1 MKGLHITRHVRQHGA
16 VAAETCSSRTR
27 PRVARQSRVEV
38 KHPFAPRGDWIVRL
52 NELERARRIRP
63 LKDAEHGVV
72 GIARLGA
79 AEKLLRSEGQ
89 PKRRKNFGAKWTDQL
104 LTTSPLI
111 RKTSRL
117 VARTWILGPALR
129 IISAIRAAWSYPQ
142 AWPEVARITNLVSF
156 EPDEIDVYLDDMKL
170 VAAPG
175 QNVVPHGIDRGLD
188 PDEMLERGAPA
199 VR

>member
-1 MKGLHITRHVRQHGA
+1 MGDWSRSCPTGGSAPSICPSLTSKADTCPNPVVCSKSSRLRWLPVCFRTCPAKGTTERENRWSFIPASWMKGLHIARHVRQHGA

-52 NELERARRIRP
+52 KELERARGIRP

-72 GIARLGA
+72 GIARLGV

-117 VARTWILGPALR
+117 VARLLR
-129 IISAIRAAWSYPQ
+129 R
-142 AWPEVARITNLVSF
+142 F
-156 EPDEIDVYLDDMKL
+156 
-170 VAAPG
+170 APS
-175 QNVVPHGIDRGLD
+175 Q
-188 PDEMLERGAPA
+188 
-199 VR
+199 